1 MHPDTRLERGE
12 LVVMA
17 EHRHLNKKEDYHVHC
32 NYNDHSAPDL
42 TVQNVVKRAEETG
55 LQTLAITEH
64 VRRSS
69 DWIPKY
75 LKELEEVKSQVRLI
89 PGFEAKILRDGSI
102 DCPPEYLD
110 HYFII
115 ASFHTVYGDKQVWV
129 NALKTAI
136 KNPSVDVIG
145 HIAPEPSF
153 TLDSDEVS
161 KLAEMII
168 ENDKIV
174 ELNAKYHRPPASW
187 LAAFKQKGVKFHLG
201 SDAHSLPEIGRFEPI
216 ADLIAIIDEND
227 DRQKQ

>member
-1 MHPDTRLERGE
+1 
-12 LVVMA
+12 MA

-42 TVQNVVKRAEETG
+42 TVQNVVKRGEETG

-75 LKELEEVKSQVRLI
+75 LKELEEVKSQIRII

-115 ASFHTVYGDKQVWV
+115 ASFHTIYGDKQVWLT
-129 NALKTAI
+129 ALKTAI
-136 KNPSVDVIG
+136 KDPSVDVIG

-153 TLDSDEVS
+153 TLDSNEIGE
-161 KLAEMII
+161 LAEMII

-187 LAAFKQKGVKFHLG
+187 LTTFKQKGVKFHLG
-201 SDAHSLPEIGRFEPI
+201 SDAHSLAEIGKFDPI
-216 ADLIAIIDEND
+216 ADLIAIIEEND
-227 DRQKQ
+227 HSQKQ